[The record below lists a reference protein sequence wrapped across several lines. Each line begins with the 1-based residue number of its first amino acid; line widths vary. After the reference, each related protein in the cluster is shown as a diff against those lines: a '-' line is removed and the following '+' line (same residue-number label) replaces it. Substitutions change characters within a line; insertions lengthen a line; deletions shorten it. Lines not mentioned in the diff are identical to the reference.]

1 MCSILAYC
9 GNNGNYT
16 DISKALR
23 RTRSRGPD
31 AVRIVDSGNGWLG
44 FNRLSIMGLTEEGM
58 QPFAYGNKKTL
69 RCRKIPE
76 ETEVWKVP
84 KEAEILLVC
93 NGEIYGFRPLKKE
106 LEEKGYSFI
115 SDSDCEIL
123 PALYREYG
131 VEMFRTLDAEFA
143 LVLYDRKED
152 SWIAARDPIG
162 IRPLYYGVRE
172 DGAYVFASEPKNLV
186 SLVKQVHPFPPG
198 HYFRNGVFVK
208 YKDLSEV
215 RKYNDDSPEEISGHI
230 HDLLIEGVRK
240 RLDSDTPVGFL
251 LSGGLDSSL
260 VCGIAAHLL
269 DKPLQTWAIG
279 MDIDAID
286 LKYAREVADFI
297 HSDHHEVIISGLP
310 SVCIWSVRRSTNNQI
325 PG

>member
-1 MCSILAYC
+1 
-9 GNNGNYT
+9 
-16 DISKALR
+16 
-23 RTRSRGPD
+23 
-31 AVRIVDSGNGWLG
+31 
-44 FNRLSIMGLTEEGM
+44 M

-143 LVLYDRKED
+143 LVLYDRKEN

-172 DGAYVFASEPKNLV
+172 DGAYVFASEPKTW
-186 SLVKQVHPFPPG
+186 SL
-198 HYFRNGVFVK
+198 
-208 YKDLSEV
+208 L
-215 RKYNDDSPEEISGHI
+215 
-230 HDLLIEGVRK
+230 
-240 RLDSDTPVGFL
+240 
-251 LSGGLDSSL
+251 
-260 VCGIAAHLL
+260 
-269 DKPLQTWAIG
+269 
-279 MDIDAID
+279 
-286 LKYAREVADFI
+286 
-297 HSDHHEVIISGLP
+297 
-310 SVCIWSVRRSTNNQI
+310 
-325 PG
+325 